1 MVEYYTDGL
10 LRPSIPI
17 SIGKQDP
24 NLVYTDIS
32 AAFCVNN
39 EPALSTQANVSLWPL
54 SIHSELV
61 VIFLALL
68 TGPMNAKIKIYT
80 NNQNAIYS
88 WTSIY

>member
-54 SIHSELV
+54 SIHSEL
-61 VIFLALL
+61 L
-68 TGPMNAKIKIYT
+68 GPQYTDAVNLGKIYYY
-80 NNQNAIYS
+80 IKLS
-88 WTSIY
+88 LHSES